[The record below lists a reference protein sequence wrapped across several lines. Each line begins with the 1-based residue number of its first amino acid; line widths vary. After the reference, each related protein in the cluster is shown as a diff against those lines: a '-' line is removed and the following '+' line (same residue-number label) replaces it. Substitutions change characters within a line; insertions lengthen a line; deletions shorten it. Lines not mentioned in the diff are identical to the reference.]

1 MTQCGLQEG
10 MANGQTC
17 STRLKIM
24 YVYIYIYMYSPF
36 PSFHMTTNITLTETN
51 IAPENGWLEDDR
63 FLFGWPMFRGYQ
75 YVSFSETISY
85 HLLKIMMFH
94 C

>member
-24 YVYIYIYMYSPF
+24 YIYMYSPF

-63 FLFGWPMFRGYQ
+63 FLLGWPMLRGYQ